1 MLGSRADRR
10 GKTEGNDGDRSGGR
24 SVVPEPRVA
33 ALDGPLEL
41 HDGEPREKP
50 ATSVEHGGIMM
61 EQALSLGTQLKRDEY
76 EFRINHAKL
85 M

>member
-24 SVVPEPRVA
+24 SVVPEPRAA

-50 ATSVEHGGIMM
+50 AMSVVQGGIMM
-61 EQALSLGTQLKRDEY
+61 DLALSLGPQPKRDE
-76 EFRINHAKL
+76 
-85 M
+85 

>member
-1 MLGSRADRR
+1 MLGSRADRW

-24 SVVPEPRVA
+24 RVVPEPRAA

-50 ATSVEHGGIMM
+50 AMSVVQGGIMM
-61 EQALSLGTQLKRDEY
+61 DLALSLGPQPKRDE
-76 EFRINHAKL
+76 
-85 M
+85 